1 MTTEMWNSECDRMCF
16 ILRENLHLYNFFMD
30 SQDNKDNREVMD
42 EIKNLH
48 KCNWFSDQSYLLCI
62 NIVSNTIKDTMNSIS
77 HT

>member
-1 MTTEMWNSECDRMCF
+1 MTTEMWNYECDRMCF
-16 ILRENLHLYNFFMD
+16 ILRENLHLYKFFMD
-30 SQDNKDNREVMD
+30 KDNKDNKEVVN

-62 NIVSNTIKDTMNSIS
+62 SIVCNTMNSIS

>member
-1 MTTEMWNSECDRMCF
+1 MWNYECDRMCF
-16 ILRENLHLYNFFMD
+16 ILRQNLHLYKFFMN
-30 SQDNKDNREVMD
+30 SKDKKEVIN

-62 NIVSNTIKDTMNSIS
+62 SIVCNTINHTINSIS